1 MVSAPDVTATPFG
14 YASSAMSPV
23 TPLHPHSVNEPVIT
37 DHSRTLEPVH
47 AGKDRNS
54 EGEGRWTAW
63 LVLFLRAMAVLSLLK
78 GLFHWSIVCGIGDG
92 PDASF
97 ETAPLPWQA
106 ATVFFAVIDL
116 VAAVGLWLT
125 AAWGAVVW
133 LTAAISMVA
142 VQILFPNIY
151 GGDLAPVVIELGLV
165 AVYLLLALQ
174 AAREHSP

>member
-1 MVSAPDVTATPFG
+1 MT
-14 YASSAMSPV
+14 
-23 TPLHPHSVNEPVIT
+23 EPVIT
-37 DHSRTLEPVH
+37 DQGRALEPVH
-47 AGKDRNS
+47 AGDERNK
-54 EGEGRWTAW
+54 EGRWTAR
-63 LVLFLRAMAVLSLLK
+63 LVLFLRVMAVLSLAK
-78 GLFHWSIVCGIGDG
+78 GLYHWAIVCGIGDG

-97 ETAPLPWQA
+97 EAAPLPWQS

-151 GGDLAPVVIELGLV
+151 GGSLTPVFVELGLL
-165 AVYLLLALQ
+165 AGYLSLALQ
-174 AAREHSP
+174 AAREHAP

>member
-1 MVSAPDVTATPFG
+1 MT
-14 YASSAMSPV
+14 
-23 TPLHPHSVNEPVIT
+23 EPVIT
-37 DHSRTLEPVH
+37 DHGRTLEPVH
-47 AGKDRNS
+47 VGDERPR
-54 EGEGRWTAW
+54 EGRWTTY
-63 LVLFLRAMAVLSLLK
+63 LVLFLRVMAVLSLMK
-78 GLFHWSIVCGIGDG
+78 GLYHWSIVCGIGDG

-97 ETAPLPWQA
+97 ETAPMPWQA

-142 VQILFPNIY
+142 VQILFPTIY
-151 GGDLAPVVIELGLV
+151 GGSLMPVFVELGLL

-174 AAREHSP
+174 AAREHGP

>member
-1 MVSAPDVTATPFG
+1 MVSAPDVSGFAFG
-14 YASSAMSPV
+14 YAASAMSPA
-23 TPLHPHSVNEPVIT
+23 TPLQPPPVNEPVIT
-37 DHSRTLEPVH
+37 DHSRALEPVH
-47 AGKDRNS
+47 AGKDRKV
-54 EGEGRWTAW
+54 EGRWTAW

-106 ATVFFAVIDL
+106 ATAFFAVIDL

-151 GGDLAPVVIELGLV
+151 GGDLTPVFIELGLV
-165 AVYLLLALQ
+165 AVYLVLALQ
-174 AAREHSP
+174 AAREHTP

>member
-1 MVSAPDVTATPFG
+1 
-14 YASSAMSPV
+14 V
-23 TPLHPHSVNEPVIT
+23 TPAQSRLHFMTDPVIT
-37 DHSRTLEPVH
+37 DQGRTLEPVH
-47 AGKDRNS
+47 AGEERQR
-54 EGEGRWTAW
+54 EGRWTSR
-63 LVLFLRAMAVLSLLK
+63 LVLFLRVMAVLSLLK
-78 GLFHWSIVCGIGDG
+78 GLYHWSIVCGIGDG

-97 ETAPLPWQA
+97 ETAPVPWQA

-151 GGDLAPVVIELGLV
+151 GGSLVPVFVELFLLAI
-165 AVYLLLALQ
+165 YLWLALQ
-174 AAREHSP
+174 AAREHAP

>member
-1 MVSAPDVTATPFG
+1 MPD
-14 YASSAMSPV
+14 
-23 TPLHPHSVNEPVIT
+23 PLST
-37 DHSRTLEPVH
+37 DRGQSLEPVH
-47 AGKDRNS
+47 TGDDR
-54 EGEGRWTAW
+54 GVEGRWTTR
-63 LVLFLRAMAVLSLLK
+63 LVLFLRIMAVLSLLK
-78 GLFHWSIVCGIGDG
+78 GLYHWAIVCGIGDG

-151 GGDLAPVVIELGLV
+151 GGSLTPVFFELSLL
-165 AVYLLLALQ
+165 AVYLWLALL
-174 AAREHSP
+174 AAREHAP

>member
-1 MVSAPDVTATPFG
+1 MI
-14 YASSAMSPV
+14 
-23 TPLHPHSVNEPVIT
+23 EPVIT
-37 DHSRTLEPVH
+37 DQGRTLEPVH
-47 AGKDRNS
+47 AGEERRT
-54 EGEGRWTAW
+54 EGRWTAR
-63 LVLFLRAMAVLSLLK
+63 LVLFLRVMAVLSLIK
-78 GLFHWSIVCGIGDG
+78 GLYHWSIVCGIGDG

-97 ETAPLPWQA
+97 ETAPTPWQA

-151 GGDLAPVVIELGLV
+151 GGSLTPVFVELGLLS
-165 AVYLLLALQ
+165 VYLWLALQ
-174 AAREHSP
+174 AAREHAP